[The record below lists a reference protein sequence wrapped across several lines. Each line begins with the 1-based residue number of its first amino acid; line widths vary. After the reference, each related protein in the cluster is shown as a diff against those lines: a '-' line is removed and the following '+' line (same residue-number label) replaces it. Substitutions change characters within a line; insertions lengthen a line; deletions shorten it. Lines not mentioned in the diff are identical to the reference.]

1 MLTMYHF
8 RYHGWSY
15 GLSGNLAKAPGYQ
28 ELTGF
33 DKSKNGLLPIHVHID
48 RNGFIWVN
56 FDAKAVPEVKWE
68 DDFLGADEQE
78 KYSEF
83 NFDDY
88 VFDHCWQMEGPYNW
102 KILADNYNECYHCKT
117 THPDIPAVADLEA
130 YNVETRRGYIVHN
143 VATKPEQAQAGLT
156 VAPTYHFPNVSHNV
170 T

>member
-1 MLTMYHF
+1 MF
-8 RYHGWSY
+8 SSRYHGWSY

-56 FDAKAVPEVKWE
+56 FDAKAVPEVAWE
-68 DDFLGADEQE
+68 EDFLGADEQE
-78 KYSEF
+78 KYKEF
-83 NFDDY
+83 NFDEY
-88 VFDHCWQMEGPYNW
+88 VFDHSWQMEGPYNW

-143 VATKPEQAQAGLT
+143 VATRPEQAQAGLT